1 MPVAADETA
10 VLDIQLVAA
19 VTVAFDDTRRVLDAL
34 AVHDPGAAE
43 RAGDALER
51 LLGEIP
57 EHAWTASELTGDGYP
72 VEFTFT
78 SRDRLIRCTV
88 APWPERGPQERLA
101 LAEALLGEP
110 VPGWLRALAVD
121 HELWIGARHGAD
133 GDRYKLYVPT
143 PGADLGATPELSAR
157 TVEARMVSFEPATGV
172 TERYFRVRRMQEPH
186 LLELLRPVG
195 LEHRAAEL
203 AAIVREAYGRPLDD
217 GVPGPTAGFSVAA
230 RTAARP
236 PSRSTCSRARCGAAT
251 ARFRRELLDL
261 ARARGWDL
269 GAYEQ
274 ASAPL
279 DGRDRYATPS
289 LDGRLR
295 RARRRADPG
304 RHRPASAAVRSASGD
319 SSRLDTVCPAGR
331 ASKMK
336 ERIVDYHG
344 CLYEGSA
351 SVTELEDHELEA
363 LEAEARARSNGARF
377 RVVTSVAARTSA
389 PSRWP
394 ARSTSS
400 STTRAGRSPRT
411 SSR

>member
-1 MPVAADETA
+1 
-10 VLDIQLVAA
+10 

-34 AVHDPGAAE
+34 AVHEPRAAE

-51 LLGEIP
+51 QLGEIP
-57 EHAWTASELTGDGYP
+57 EDAWTASELTGDGYP

-88 APWPERGPQERLA
+88 APWPERRPQERLA
-101 LAEALLGEP
+101 LAEALLGVP

-133 GDRYKLYVPT
+133 GDRFKLYVPT

-186 LLELLRPVG
+186 LLQLLRPVG
-195 LEHRAAEL
+195 LQHRAAEL
-203 AAIVREAYGRPLDD
+203 AAIVREAYGRSLDD

-230 RTAARP
+230 ADGGPATFTLYLFAR
-236 PSRSTCSRARCGAAT
+236 SLWGGDRWI
-251 ARFRRELLDL
+251 RRELLDL

-279 DGRDRYATPS
+279 DGRDRYATYHSMVGFVVHADAPIQAAI
-289 LDGRLR
+289 GLR
-295 RARRRADPG
+295 P
-304 RHRPASAAVRSASGD
+304 PPCVP
-319 SSRLDTVCPAGR
+319 PAG
-331 ASKMK
+331 
-336 ERIVDYHG
+336 H
-344 CLYEGSA
+344 L
-351 SVTELEDHELEA
+351 
-363 LEAEARARSNGARF
+363 
-377 RVVTSVAARTSA
+377 VAA
-389 PSRWP
+389 
-394 ARSTSS
+394 
-400 STTRAGRSPRT
+400 
-411 SSR
+411 